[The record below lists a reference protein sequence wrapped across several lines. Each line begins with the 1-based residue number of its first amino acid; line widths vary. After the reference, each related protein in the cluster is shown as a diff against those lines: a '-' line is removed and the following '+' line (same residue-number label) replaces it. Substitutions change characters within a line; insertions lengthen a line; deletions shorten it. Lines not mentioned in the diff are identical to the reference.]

1 MNAHGDSSAHGD
13 GPQPQHSPGLAPPL
27 PADPSTNSETGTRTH
42 PGETPADPQP
52 RTRALPRRAQ
62 TPPSA
67 VTAPPPHPAAATC
80 ARPARQASAGPITG
94 CCWGA
99 APARRSRRLHGP
111 RAAPCRR
118 PQRARAWGVA
128 APTSRAPPPTPAPP
142 GLRGPGQSG
151 STHFPGP
158 ALAARGRCRART
170 PLFVNKPARPLRHL
184 RSRTLSASR
193 PATPAQGRWWGGGRG
208 EREARRGDAARPH
221 CSPSALPPPPPGSPP
236 GLANRGQRGL
246 GVRTLTPGA

>member
-1 MNAHGDSSAHGD
+1 MHTGTPAPTATG
-13 GPQPQHSPGLAPPL
+13 HSPNTPLDWHRHSQQTPAQTRRQAHAHTQARHLQIHNPAHARSHGGPRLPL
-27 PADPSTNSETGTRTH
+27 PLSQH
-42 PGETPADPQP
+42 
-52 RTRALPRRAQ
+52 
-62 TPPSA
+62 
-67 VTAPPPHPAAATC
+67 PPPHPAAATC

-128 APTSRAPPPTPAPP
+128 APTSRAAPPPPAPP

-170 PLFVNKPARPLRHL
+170 PLFVNKSARPLRHL
-184 RSRTLSASR
+184 RSRTLSASG

-208 EREARRGDAARPH
+208 EREARCGDAARPH
-221 CSPSALPPPPPGSPP
+221 CSPSALLPPPPGSPP